1 MRIRWSLLSELPVPA
16 DASLPEWLGPA
27 ERRHAGG
34 LHVPKRRADWLR
46 GRFAA
51 KRLAARILREVAGEE
66 IGLDGF
72 DIVAGPSGAP
82 VVRLAEGGTLPAGVS
97 ISHSEGSAFCAAW
110 GDAPGDLS
118 AGVDLERIA
127 PRSEGLVRDFFR
139 PAEASAWETLAP
151 GSARDAFAT
160 AVWSAKEAVL
170 KALRLGLTV
179 DTRSVEILLSRSPAP
194 GVPGLPRPEGGGW
207 MGFAACCAPGLPG
220 GDQPLA
226 GFWRE
231 QDGFVLSVA
240 VAGGRS
246 EHSHAA

>member
-1 MRIRWSLLSELPVPA
+1 MTISWTLLSELPAGAASHPA
-16 DASLPEWLGPA
+16 AWLGPE
-27 ERRHAGG
+27 ERRRLGSFR
-34 LHVPKRRADWLR
+34 VEKRRGDWLR
-46 GRFAA
+46 GRLAA
-51 KRLAARILREVAGEE
+51 KCLVARVLGETGHSE
-66 IGLDGF
+66 PSPDALE
-72 DIVAGPSGAP
+72 IVAEPSGAP
-82 VVRLAEGGTLPAGVS
+82 TVRLAGGKALPVGVS

-110 GDAPGDLS
+110 GGAPGDLS

-220 GDQPLA
+220 GDRLLA

-246 EHSHAA
+246 ERSHAA